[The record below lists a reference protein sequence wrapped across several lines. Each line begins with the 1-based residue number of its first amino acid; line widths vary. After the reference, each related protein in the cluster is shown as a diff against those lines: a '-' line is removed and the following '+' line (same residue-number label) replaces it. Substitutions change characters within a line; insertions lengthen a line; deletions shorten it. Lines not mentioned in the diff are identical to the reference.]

1 MRPLVWFRRDLRTR
15 DNTALA
21 AAARQADD
29 GVVGV
34 FLISPGQW
42 REHDEAASKVEFW
55 LRHLRELKTALE
67 DRNIPLIIG
76 TAKRFTDVPKTLLRI
91 ARETNCNALSFNR
104 EYEVNERR
112 RDEAVTGLFERE
124 GLSVSSHTD
133 HVIFEPGDV
142 LTGEGKYYGV
152 YTPFKKKYCSMIG
165 ERGIDVTPRPR
176 RPKPIEV
183 ASSEIPERVPGFP
196 DSGVDPDLW
205 PGGEDHARNRLD
217 AFIENRIR
225 AYRDERDFP
234 AINATSTLSPY
245 LNAGAI
251 SPRQCLR
258 AAMSANDEKI
268 DSGEKGIVHWISE
281 VIWRE
286 FYQHILVGY
295 PRVSMHRPFR
305 LETNRIEWE
314 ENDEHFEA
322 WCEGQTGYP
331 LVDAAMRQ
339 MKEIGWMHNRLRM
352 VAAMFLTKDL
362 FLDWRRGE
370 RFFMRHLVD
379 GDLGSNNGGWQ
390 WSASTGTDAAPYFRI
405 FNPTSQSRKF
415 DADGAFIRKYVPEL
429 DGLDGKS
436 IHDPSEVP
444 ELLKQDLDYP
454 APIVDHRAARDRV
467 MKAFRA
473 IK

>member
-1 MRPLVWFRRDLRTR
+1 MRTLVWFRRDLRTR

-21 AAARQADD
+21 AAARHADD
-29 GVVGV
+29 GVVAV
-34 FLISPGQW
+34 FLMSPKQW
-42 REHDEAASKVEFW
+42 REHDEAACKVEFW
-55 LRHLRELKTALE
+55 LRNLRELKKMLAG
-67 DRNIPLIIG
+67 RNIPLIIE
-76 TAKRFTDVPKTLLRI
+76 TADRFSDVPKTLLRI
-91 ARETNCNALSFNR
+91 ARKSKCNALHFNR
-104 EYEVNERR
+104 EYEVNECR
-112 RDEAVTGLFERE
+112 RDEAVIELFERE
-124 GLSVSSHTD
+124 GLSVASHTD
-133 HVIFEPGDV
+133 HVIFEPGEV

-152 YTPFKKKYCSMIG
+152 FTPFKKKYWSMIQ
-165 ERGIDVTPRPR
+165 EHGINVTPMPR
-176 RPKPIEV
+176 QQKPIDI
-183 ASSEIPERVPGFP
+183 ASSEVPEAVSGFKS
-196 DSGVDPDLW
+196 SGIDPDVW
-205 PGGEDHARNRLD
+205 PGGEDHAKNRLD
-217 AFIENRIR
+217 SFIENRIHS
-225 AYRDERDFP
+225 YKDDRDFP

-245 LNAGAI
+245 LNAGVI
-251 SPRQCLR
+251 SPRQCIR
-258 AAMSANDEKI
+258 AAMSANDDKI
-268 DSGEKGIVHWISE
+268 DSGQKGIVHWISE

-305 LETNRIEWE
+305 LETNHIQWE
-314 ENDEHFEA
+314 DNEEHFQA
-322 WCEGQTGYP
+322 WCDGCTGYP

-339 MKEIGWMHNRLRM
+339 MKEVGWMHNRLRM

-370 RFFMRHLVD
+370 QFFMRHLVD

-405 FNPTSQSRKF
+405 FNPISQSRKF
-415 DADGAFIRKYVPEL
+415 DSDGAFIRKYVPEL

-436 IHDPSEVP
+436 IHDPSEIP

-467 MKAFRA
+467 MKAFQA